1 MRYSTLLL
9 LLLSLFLSA
18 KAEQLTEV
26 PRDLLGKDFI
36 VAARVEQVS
45 RDWWMGK
52 KHICPGVRMYDPQLV
67 HFSIRNDSLVI
78 TTDDT
83 RFKPESTVLPIASM
97 QGDNYLVDLSPYF
110 LKVQKGLN
118 ILSGKSLPGELV
130 DSRITMLRGD
140 LRHLEVKIDYTYSN
154 TRPPLIP
161 LHRGE
166 NQTLTSSPPP
176 TQGDRG
182 GISAPYEISVRKS
195 LLLLP
200 DPAMQRR
207 PSDKRIGYKD
217 NEHPYINRFRLDKGT
232 NIVFHIDDSFPK
244 LWQDAIR
251 QGIEDWN
258 LAFVTIGYPDLLKG
272 LTFAESGKNFDPFDI
287 TSNTFFRI
295 ESEQANAEG
304 RHWIDPRTGEILQA
318 DVLFY
323 SNVIA
328 KLKSWLFLQT
338 AAYYPEVRHGIS
350 DSLVFHLIR
359 YAAAHEIGH
368 CLGLEH
374 NFRASFAYHTEDLR
388 NPAFCETHGT
398 TASIMDYARFNYVAQ
413 PGDGVTY
420 VFPPILGPY
429 DIYSIQAGYG
439 DFADD
444 ETYHAFLDR
453 HQDEACY
460 LYRKAGRSAIPD
472 DPDVQPSDL
481 GDDALASTRYG
492 IANLQYISA
501 HIREWN
507 PDKADPFDGMP
518 ATRLELQRYYF
529 DLLGHLLPRR
539 NDPEVRSF
547 LDLQLSQGYLFLKY
561 PGTDDELEK
570 LRDEFMKKISS
581 SPLPLPN
588 LSKVRKPDR
597 RRIIHPHK

>member
-1 MRYSTLLL
+1 MRISLLL
-9 LLLSLFLSA
+9 ILLLHALSVA
-18 KAEQLTEV
+18 AEQMTEV
-26 PRDLLGKDFI
+26 PCDLLGKDFI

-67 HFSIRNDSLVI
+67 RFSIRNDSLVI
-78 TTDDT
+78 TTDDA
-83 RFKPESTVLPIASM
+83 RFKPEPTVLPIASM
-97 QGDNYLVDLSPYF
+97 QGDKYLVDLSPYF
-110 LKVQKGLN
+110 LKIQKGLD
-118 ILSGKSLPGELV
+118 ILSGKSLPGELI
-130 DSRITMLRGD
+130 DSRITRFRGD
-140 LRHLEVKIDYTYSN
+140 LRHLEVRIDHTYSN
-154 TRPPLIP
+154 KYT
-161 LHRGE
+161 
-166 NQTLTSSPPP
+166 
-176 TQGDRG
+176 
-182 GISAPYEISVRKS
+182 ISVRKS
-195 LLLLP
+195 LLQLP
-200 DPAMQRR
+200 EPAMQRR
-207 PSDKRIGYKD
+207 PADKRIGYKD

-258 LAFVTIGYPDLLKG
+258 LAFATIGHPDLLKG
-272 LTFAESGKNFDPFDI
+272 LTFAESGKDFDPFDI

-295 ESEQANAEG
+295 ESDQANAEG

-338 AAYYPEVRHGIS
+338 SAYYPDVRHGIS

-388 NPAFCETHGT
+388 NPVFCAAHGT

-429 DIYSIQAGYG
+429 DIYSIQAGYS

-444 ETYHAFLDR
+444 EAYMEFLDQ
-453 HQDEACY
+453 HQDEACC
-460 LYRKAGRSAIPD
+460 LYRKASRSAIPD
-472 DPDVQPSDL
+472 EPDVQASDL

-492 IANLQYISA
+492 IANLQYIA
-501 HIREWN
+501 THIREWN
-507 PDKADPFDGMP
+507 PGKADPWEGMP

-561 PGTDDELEK
+561 SGTEDILEK
-570 LRDEFMKKISS
+570 LRDEFMKKLSS
-581 SPLPLPN
+581 T
-588 LSKVRKPDR
+588 
-597 RRIIHPHK
+597 

>member
-1 MRYSTLLL
+1 MRLTLLL

-18 KAEQLTEV
+18 QAEQLTEV

-67 HFSIRNDSLVI
+67 RFSIRNDSLVI
-78 TTDDT
+78 TTDDA
-83 RFKPESTVLPIASM
+83 RFKPEPTVLPIASM
-97 QGDNYLVDLSPYF
+97 QGDNYLVDLSPFF
-110 LKVQKGLN
+110 LKIQKGLD
-118 ILSGKSLPGELV
+118 IFSGKSIPGELV

-140 LRHLEVKIDYTYSN
+140 LRHLEVRIDHTYSN
-154 TRPPLIP
+154 HEPLTLNHEP
-161 LHRGE
+161 L
-166 NQTLTSSPPP
+166 TLN
-176 TQGDRG
+176 
-182 GISAPYEISVRKS
+182 PYKITIRKS
-195 LLLLP
+195 LLQLP
-200 DPAMQRR
+200 SPAMQRR
-207 PSDKRIGYKD
+207 PADKRIGYKD
-217 NEHPYINRFRLDKGT
+217 NEHPYINRFPLNKGT

-258 LAFVTIGYPDLLKG
+258 LAFATIGHPDLLKG
-272 LTFAESGKNFDPFDI
+272 LTFAESGKDFDPFDI

-338 AAYYPEVRHGIS
+338 AAYYPDVRHGIS

-374 NFRASFAYHTEDLR
+374 NFRASFAYRTEDLR
-388 NPAFCETHGT
+388 NPAFCATHGT

-413 PGDGVTY
+413 PGDSVTY

-429 DIYSIQAGYG
+429 DIYSIQAGYS

-444 ETYHAFLDR
+444 ATYLEFLDQ

-460 LYRKAGRSAIPD
+460 LYRKASRGAIPN

-492 IANLQYISA
+492 IANLQYIAA

-507 PDKADPFDGMP
+507 PGKADPWESMP

-529 DLLGHLLPRR
+529 DLLSHLLPRR

-561 PGTDDELEK
+561 PGTDEELEK
-570 LRDEFMKKISS
+570 LRDEFMNKLSS
-581 SPLPLPN
+581 SPPPLPHM
-588 LSKVRKPDR
+588 SRVRKPDR
-597 RRIIHPHK
+597 QRIFHPHK

>member
-1 MRYSTLLL
+1 MRITLLL
-9 LLLSLFLSA
+9 ILLLHAVSVA
-18 KAEQLTEV
+18 AEQLTEV

-67 HFSIRNDSLVI
+67 RFSIRNDSLVI

-83 RFKPESTVLPIASM
+83 RFNPETTVLPIASM

-110 LKVQKGLN
+110 LKVQKGLD

-140 LRHLEVKIDYTYSN
+140 LRHLEVQITHTYSN
-154 TRPPLIP
+154 PQTS
-161 LHRGE
+161 
-166 NQTLTSSPPP
+166 QTLKPSN
-176 TQGDRG
+176 
-182 GISAPYEISVRKS
+182 PYEISVRKS

-258 LAFVTIGYPDLLKG
+258 LAFATIGYPGLLKG
-272 LTFAESGKNFDPFDI
+272 LTFAESGKDFDPFDI

-338 AAYYPEVRHGIS
+338 AAYYPDVRHGIS

-492 IANLQYISA
+492 IANLQYIA
-501 HIREWN
+501 VHIREWN

-539 NDPEVRSF
+539 HDPEVRSF
-547 LDLQLSQGYLFLKY
+547 LELQLSQGYLFLKY
-561 PGTDDELEK
+561 PGTDEELEK
-570 LRDEFMKKISS
+570 LLDEFMKKLSS
-581 SPLPLPN
+581 SPPPLPN
-588 LSKVRKPDR
+588 MSKVRKPDR
-597 RRIIHPHK
+597 RRIIHSHK